1 MKSTSHIG
9 FWIVLA
15 LVGIFVVP
23 FLVSAENLLSSLKRE
38 QVSIARAFGD
48 HYTDEITQ
56 VANVAHSLIFGSTG
70 VQSGLNNLQH
80 TQDEMRL
87 AQQVGSNVAT
97 YFALEADAKVK
108 ALSVQLYSVILRL
121 VVLLAWLLIL
131 LPFVIAVI
139 FDGFQM
145 RQVKFASLG
154 HQNPT
159 AFSLG
164 FHITILLCAVP
175 LLSIIIPTYVV
186 TPLFMPF
193 WVIATALPF
202 SFAIR
207 HTQPIFT
214 R

>member
-15 LVGIFVVP
+15 LIGIFVVP

-38 QVSIARAFGD
+38 QASIARAFGD
-48 HYTDEITQ
+48 DYTDEITKA
-56 VANVAHSLIFGSTG
+56 ANLAHSLIFGTTG

-80 TQDEMRL
+80 SQADMRL
-87 AQQVGSNVAT
+87 AHQVGSDVAT
-97 YFALEADAKVK
+97 YFALEADSKVK
-108 ALSVQLYSVILRL
+108 ALSVQLYSVILR
-121 VVLLAWLLIL
+121 VIVLLAWLLIL

-145 RQVKFASLG
+145 RHVKFASLG